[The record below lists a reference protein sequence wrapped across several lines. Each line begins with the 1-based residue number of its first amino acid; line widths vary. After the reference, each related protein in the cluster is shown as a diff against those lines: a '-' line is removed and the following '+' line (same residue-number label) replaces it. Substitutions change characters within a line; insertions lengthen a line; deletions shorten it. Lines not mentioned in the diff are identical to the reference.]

1 MKKKL
6 LVLLMVISTILV
18 TACGKDSN
26 FDMSKAS
33 KTIEKSISSMKEINK
48 STLEDVYDLDT
59 SKMKNFIFKDNED
72 GDFYAI
78 IETDSLSEV
87 KSNMKNYFDKVKQF
101 NQSYSP
107 ERLKLLNNR
116 VEKEVDN
123 YLIYIIAKDADK
135 IYDKIVEEL

>member
-33 KTIEKSISSMKEINK
+33 KTIEKSINSMKEINK

>member
-1 MKKKL
+1 MEKKL
-6 LVLLMVISTILV
+6 LLLVMVITTILV
-18 TACGKDSN
+18 TACGKENN

-33 KTIEKSISSMKEINK
+33 KTIENNLSSMKEIKK

-59 SKMKNFIFKDNED
+59 SKMKKFVFKENED

-78 IETDSLSEV
+78 IKTDSLSDV
-87 KSNMKNYFDKVKQF
+87 KENMKNYFDKVKQF

-116 VEKEVDN
+116 VEKEVDD

-135 IYDKIVEEL
+135 IYDKIVDEL